1 MPGKQK
7 QKKTGYT
14 GYAAR
19 FVPKKARRTPEEEHY
34 LYQELNYVPPARTT
48 SEKLRRLYRK
58 ARTKI
63 PPAGRKT
70 ITRRGTNQPKNIPVR
85 AKIVLRRLTKR
96 RGGSG
101 GARKR

>member
-19 FVPKKARRTPEEEHY
+19 FVPKKRPVSRRPY
-34 LYQELNYVPPARTT
+34 NPYARTAMKKPIPSSGKKT
-48 SEKLRRLYRK
+48 L
-58 ARTKI
+58 TKI
-63 PPAGRKT
+63 YNRPGVIRP
-70 ITRRGTNQPKNIPVR
+70 R
-85 AKIVLRRLTKR
+85 AQMALRRLTKR

>member
-19 FVPKKARRTPEEEHY
+19 FVPKKRPVSNPRRPYNPKKPIPSSGKKT
-34 LYQELNYVPPARTT
+34 L
-48 SEKLRRLYRK
+48 
-58 ARTKI
+58 TKI
-63 PPAGRKT
+63 YNRPGVIRP
-70 ITRRGTNQPKNIPVR
+70 R
-85 AKIVLRRLTKR
+85 AQMALRRLTKR

>member
-1 MPGKQK
+1 MPGKPK

-19 FVPKKARRTPEEEHY
+19 FVPKTRPRTWPKPK
-34 LYQELNYVPPARTT
+34 PPRVSTGRAKTLSTIYKRGAKT
-48 SEKLRRLYRK
+48 L
-58 ARTKI
+58 TKI
-63 PPAGRKT
+63 YNRPGVIRP
-70 ITRRGTNQPKNIPVR
+70 R
-85 AKIVLRRLTKR
+85 AQMVLRRLTKR